1 MKSFMDQPLLYCIR
15 YCMDNYCSYRS
26 VPGSSFT
33 PPTPKKP
40 NGDRRFA
47 KENKSGQYRRTGD
60 SMPAVDSTRRI
71 VELESGIQ
79 QLRLDLREANE
90 RILKLESR
98 RPRFGWRR

>member
-1 MKSFMDQPLLYCIR
+1 MNDVYSNLPNC
-15 YCMDNYCSYRS
+15 YRFHNTANPQ
-26 VPGSSFT
+26 VPH
-33 PPTPKKP
+33 PKKP

-47 KENKSGQYRRTGD
+47 KENKSGQYRRLGD

-71 VELESGIQ
+71 IELESGIQ
-79 QLRLDLREANE
+79 RLGSILDETSS